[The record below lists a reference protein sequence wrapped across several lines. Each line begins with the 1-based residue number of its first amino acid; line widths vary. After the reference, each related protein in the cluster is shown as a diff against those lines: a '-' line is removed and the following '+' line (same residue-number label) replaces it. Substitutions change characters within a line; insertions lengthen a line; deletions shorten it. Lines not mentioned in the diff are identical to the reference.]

1 MKMKNKG
8 WRITAQVSRERA
20 GKSCN
25 QRQGY
30 PIIIKG
36 ISRFY
41 MVTVMHGKKR
51 NEK

>member
-1 MKMKNKG
+1 MHAHVLRENRMKMKNKG

-41 MVTVMHGKKR
+41 MW
-51 NEK
+51 